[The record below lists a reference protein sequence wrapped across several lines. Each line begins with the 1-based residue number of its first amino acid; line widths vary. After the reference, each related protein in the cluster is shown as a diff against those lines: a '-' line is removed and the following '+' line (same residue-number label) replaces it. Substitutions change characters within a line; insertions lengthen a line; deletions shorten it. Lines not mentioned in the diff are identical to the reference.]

1 MKSNIEQGEIG
12 EQIAITYLI
21 KKGFNLLEKNW
32 RNSKG
37 EIDIIMSKDNIIVF
51 VEVKLRKTD
60 TFGDPEKSVT
70 KSKQKRIIQ
79 TANSYIASKKPLTQK
94 TLIFL
99 TKTSQNDLSIDL
111 ILSLSSKTIILYL

>member
-12 EQIAITYLI
+12 EQMAITYLI

-32 RNSKG
+32 RNSTG
-37 EIDIIMSKDNIIVF
+37 EIDLIMSKDNIIVF

-60 TFGDPEKSVT
+60 TFGDPEKAVS

-79 TANSYIASKKPLTQK
+79 TANSYIFDKNIPERFEYRFDIISIVKNNN
-94 TLIFL
+94 F
-99 TKTSQNDLSIDL
+99 LSIKHFEDAFWL
-111 ILSLSSKTIILYL
+111 